1 MKRYILFV
9 LTLLA
14 CFALV
19 GCGNGNNGGDEQKKT
34 TLTFASWG
42 DATLEQAM
50 IDAFMAKYPHIKVL
64 RDTTITDTGNVFT
77 ENLIKASQAGTL
89 PDVFVTDN
97 VPNVIAAGIAR
108 DVSSYWN
115 KDPDTQLVYEKIA
128 QTGIYNG
135 KRLAVPSYQFVKGML
150 VNLTLLR
157 QLTGDPGVNWTYEE
171 FKNIVSTHANTQLGG
186 QTIYGINGFAPNGGV
201 GTLGFEQI
209 MPPQDDTSL
218 GYDTWNGTSF
228 NYENPLWIKYRKET
242 DLFFANR
249 WIEQLSEEE
258 KQIEF
263 GNPSA
268 YPFGEG
274 RVLFGIEG
282 SWQAVTVMKDFA
294 SRNIDVQFYPFPG
307 GTQGQKMPIILD
319 YMCVSSKTK
328 FPEEAYELVKWMS
341 FGRDGWNARLQIM
354 KDLDQTV
361 TMYPVADYPEVW
373 QQIKDD
379 LDASPY
385 YGLKA
390 IIDLIHDGVPDCDKW
405 LPGYNAFW
413 TWVYENA
420 DTQGFWSMEAEQLAS
435 IWSAELNRQVQ
446 QAYQDLGLN

>member
-1 MKRYILFV
+1 MKKYFLFV

-19 GCGNGNNGGDEQKKT
+19 GCGGGDDNGGEQKKT
-34 TLTFASWG
+34 TLTYASWG

-50 IDAFMAKYPHIKVL
+50 IDAFMEKYPHIKVL
-64 RDTTITDTGNVFT
+64 RDTTITGTGNVFT

-108 DVSSYWN
+108 DVSTYWN
-115 KDPDTQLVYEKIA
+115 KDPDAQLVYEKIS
-128 QTGIYNG
+128 QTGVYNG

-157 QLTGDPGVNWTYEE
+157 QLTGDPGVNWSYEE
-171 FKNIVSTHANTQLGG
+171 FKDIVANFANTQLNGK
-186 QTIYGINGFAPNGGV
+186 TIYGINGFAPNGGV

-209 MPPQDDTSL
+209 MPPQDDASL
-218 GYDTWNGTSF
+218 D
-228 NYENPLWIKYRKET
+228 YENPLWIKYRKET

-249 WIEQLSEEE
+249 WVEQLTEEE
-258 KQIEF
+258 KQEEF

-307 GTQGQKMPIILD
+307 GTLGQKMPIILD

-341 FGRDGWNARLQIM
+341 FGREGWNARLRIM
-354 KDLDQTV
+354 KELNQTV

-373 QQIKDD
+373 NQIKDD
-379 LDASPY
+379 LEETPY
-385 YGLKA
+385 YGMQA
-390 IIDLIHDGVPDCDKW
+390 ILELIDEGVPDCDKW
-405 LPGYNAFW
+405 LPGYGAFW
-413 TWVYENA
+413 GWVYENA
-420 DTQGFWSMEAEQLAS
+420 ETQGFWDMEAEQLAS
-435 IWSAELNRQVQ
+435 IWSAEINRQVQ
-446 QAYQDLGLN
+446 QAYRDLGLS

>member
-1 MKRYILFV
+1 MLC
-9 LTLLA
+9 A
-14 CFALV
+14 CGLRR
-19 GCGNGNNGGDEQKKT
+19 GDDNGGEQKKT
-34 TLTFASWG
+34 TLTYASWE

-50 IDAFMAKYPHIKVL
+50 IDAFMEKYPHIKVL
-64 RDTTITDTGNVFT
+64 RDTTITGTGNVFT

-108 DVSSYWN
+108 DVSTYWN
-115 KDPDTQLVYEKIA
+115 KDPDAQLVYEKIS
-128 QTGIYNG
+128 QTGVYNG

-157 QLTGDPGVNWTYEE
+157 QLTGDPGVNWSYEE
-171 FKNIVSTHANTQLGG
+171 FKDIVANFANTQLNGK
-186 QTIYGINGFAPNGGV
+186 TIYGINGFAPNGGV

-209 MPPQDDTSL
+209 MPPQDDASL

-228 NYENPLWIKYRKET
+228 DYENPLWIKYRKET

-249 WIEQLSEEE
+249 WVEQLTEEE
-258 KQIEF
+258 KQEEF

-307 GTQGQKMPIILD
+307 GTLGQKMPIILD
-319 YMCVSSKTK
+319 YMCVSAKPNS
-328 FPEEAYELVKWMS
+328 
-341 FGRDGWNARLQIM
+341 
-354 KDLDQTV
+354 
-361 TMYPVADYPEVW
+361 
-373 QQIKDD
+373 
-379 LDASPY
+379 
-385 YGLKA
+385 
-390 IIDLIHDGVPDCDKW
+390 
-405 LPGYNAFW
+405 
-413 TWVYENA
+413 
-420 DTQGFWSMEAEQLAS
+420 
-435 IWSAELNRQVQ
+435 
-446 QAYQDLGLN
+446 